1 MTTVS
6 EVIGQ
11 AMIIIDDIRMQQE
24 LAVSPA
30 QFYRT
35 FYQYLEAAMTQVTKP
50 PELYEYITQNYHAP
64 TYADYTWVS
73 TAESTSSVTQI
84 ATGMPEYELVSCT
97 IISADGTRKTPY
109 SDFTY
114 DAATGDIVMPAQAAD
129 NIEYT
134 FDFYTDGYFD
144 NLTARMERLLA
155 EAFAII
161 WDERFQRN
169 WLNMTP
175 KLQDSSFS
183 VVNEANY
190 MSKLTERM
198 VANRLRFS
206 DELRNYEQDF
216 AYRNTVGG
224 IKPTTI
230 FI

>member
-6 EVIGQ
+6 EIIGQ

-35 FYQYLEAAMTQVTKP
+35 FFQYLEVAMTQVTKP
-50 PELYEYITQNYHAP
+50 PELYEYIVQNYHKP
-64 TYADYTWVS
+64 TYGDYTWVS
-73 TAESTSSVTQI
+73 TTESTSSTTLI
-84 ATGMPEYELVSCT
+84 ETGMPGFELVSGT
-97 IISADGTRKTPY
+97 IVSVDGTRKTPY

-114 DAATGDIVMPAQAAD
+114 DTTTGNITMPVQQAD
-129 NIEYT
+129 NIEYV
-134 FDFYTDGYFD
+134 FDMYTDGYYD
-144 NLTARMERLLA
+144 NITARMERLLA

-198 VANRLRFS
+198 TANRLRFS

-224 IKPTTI
+224 IKPNTI